1 MGAIIY
7 LHNDDS
13 SEPGVDSEQRNFG
26 ERRSQ
31 PQNQRISGFRDH
43 VLALAGLVQ
52 ATSLINSASRSGLVS
67 QDTLENSI
75 NSVFIQNPGSALD
88 VFGGVT
94 GVRKGLLILRELL
107 TNFDVAQ
114 HGRILQYALAI
125 MGLERKLTT
134 RPAIMRQLGAE
145 IANIDEQRMLRQSD
159 DRLIDASS
167 VRQLSTLYESLIS
180 EIQPQIQINGN
191 RQHLQDRTNI
201 ERIRA
206 LLLAGLRA
214 CVLWRQ
220 VGGNKWQLAFNR
232 RAMTGAIEQLL

>member
-1 MGAIIY
+1 MIGAIIY
-7 LHNDDS
+7 LSCDDGSKPGSRS
-13 SEPGVDSEQRNFG
+13 SDPEKIHDRAQTGSMRKYDDR
-26 ERRSQ
+26 
-31 PQNQRISGFRDH
+31 

-52 ATSLINSASRSGLVS
+52 AASLISSASSSGLVS
-67 QDTLENSI
+67 QDTLESSI
-75 NSVFIQNPGSALD
+75 NSIFIQNPGSTLD

-94 GVRKGLLILRELL
+94 GVRKGLLMLRELL

-114 HGRILQYALAI
+114 HGRIMQYALAV
-125 MGLERKLTT
+125 MGLERRLVTS
-134 RPAIMRQLGAE
+134 PAIMRQLGAE
-145 IANIDEQRMLRQSD
+145 IANIDEQRMLRQGDSRVID
-159 DRLIDASS
+159 DVS
-167 VRQLSTLYESLIS
+167 VQQLGILYESLIS
-180 EIQPQIQINGN
+180 EIQPQIRINGN

-232 RAMTGAIEQLL
+232 RSMTRSVEALL